1 MAAGVITTGSFA
13 KALYPGVS
21 KWYGK
26 AYAEHDEEYPKLFE
40 MSSMTRAWIEEV
52 SVSSFGLLAVRGEGA
67 QTTMDSEQ
75 QGFITR
81 YTPTEYSLGFIITR
95 NMLDDDLYA
104 VVGERR
110 AKGLAF
116 SVRQTVETVAA
127 NVYNRA
133 FNSSYTGGDGVS
145 LLNAAHVNIAGANYA
160 NQLATAAD
168 LSEASLEQARI
179 DLMKFTNDRG
189 LKISI
194 MPKSLIVPVDLVN
207 EAEKILKTPTT
218 PFSAELTVNV
228 AKGIFPGGLIVNHY
242 LTDTDAWFI
251 RTNSPDGMKFM
262 WRKEP
267 KFDTD
272 NDFLTDN
279 AQYKVVTRFVAG
291 WTDPRGL
298 FGSAG
303 A

>member
-13 KALYPGVS
+13 KALRPGVE

-26 AYAEHDEEYPKLFE
+26 AYSEHKEEFGQLFE
-40 MSSMTRAWIEEV
+40 VGSMSKAFIEEV
-52 SVSSFGLLAVRGEGA
+52 GVSSFGLLSVRGEGGA
-67 QTTMDSEQ
+67 TVMDSEQ
-75 QGFITR
+75 QAFITR
-81 YTPTEYSLGFIITR
+81 YTPNEFSLGFIITR
-95 NMLDDDLYA
+95 NMLDDDLYNL
-104 VVGERR
+104 VGERR

-133 FNSSYTGGDGVS
+133 FNASYTGGDGSRLLVS
-145 LLNAAHVNIAGANYA
+145 SHANMAGGTWSNV
-160 NQLATAAD
+160 LGTAAD

-218 PFSAELTVNV
+218 PFSAELTKNV
-228 AKGIFPGGLIVNHY
+228 ITGIFPDGLKVNHY

-262 WRKEP
+262 WRKQP
-267 KFDTD
+267 VFDTD
-272 NDFLTDN
+272 SDFLTDN
-279 AQYKVVTRFVAG
+279 AQFKVVTRFVAG

-298 FGSAG
+298 YGSAG

>member
-1 MAAGVITTGSFA
+1 MAVITTGSFA

-26 AYAEHDEEYPKLFE
+26 AYDEHKKEYPDLFNV
-40 MSSMTRAWIEEV
+40 SNMTRAWIEDV
-52 SVSSFGLLAVRGEGA
+52 SVSSFGLLAARSEGGA
-67 QTTMDSEQ
+67 TTMDSEQ

-81 YTPTEYSLGFIITR
+81 YTPAEYSLGFIITR
-95 NMLDDDLYA
+95 NMLDDDLYD

-116 SVRQTVETVAA
+116 SVNQTVETIAA

-133 FNSSYTGGDGVS
+133 FNASYTGGDGSRLLVS
-145 LLNAAHVNIAGANYA
+145 SHANIAGGTWSNV
-160 NQLATAAD
+160 LSTAAD

-189 LKISI
+189 LKIAI
-194 MPKSLIVPVDLVN
+194 MPKRLVIPVDLVN

-218 PFSAELTVNV
+218 PFSAELTKNV
-228 AKGIFPGGLIVNHY
+228 IMGLFPEGVSVNHY

-251 RTNSPDGMKFM
+251 KTNAPDGMKFF

-279 AQYKVVTRFVAG
+279 AQYKVVLRLVAG
-291 WTDPRGL
+291 WSDPRAL
-298 FGSAG
+298 FGSEG